1 MRPGAEDVGRPS
13 AESGLAFHIPE
24 RDPVDGALL
33 GRGDLG
39 NVVFKQTG
47 SFNYQ
52 TVNETFPQ
60 GYRPKSANSVIVAA
74 KNNLAFLVQ
83 PSGAVSIDGTIGEL
97 YCELS
102 GCWITD
108 DPLP

>member
-1 MRPGAEDVGRPS
+1 MPYSDEAISVVR
-13 AESGLAFHIPE
+13 SGNVVA
-24 RDPVDGALL
+24 AT
-33 GRGDLG
+33 G